1 MVDKSITAFVLTE
14 DTDIVQKNIE
24 QLNDYNVVRELYLV
38 ISESNASSSPNYK
51 IVITKSA
58 TGSKLFKEICEK
70 CNSNFIL
77 LLNGNT
83 RIDVSENSL
92 IRFLN
97 AAEEPNAGIVY
108 SDFYEKSGAEIF
120 PHPLIDYQ
128 YGSIRDDFEFGPL
141 MLIRKESLDNFYRQ
155 DKKYRFAT
163 LYSLRLAVS
172 QNYSLIRIPEPLY
185 TTIKLDNRRPAEKQ
199 FDYVDPQNRDVQ
211 IEMESVATLHLKNI
225 GAYILPGTKIVN
237 FDSERFEFEASI
249 IIPVKDRVK
258 TIEDALHSALK
269 QKTGFK
275 FNVIVIDN
283 HSTDGTTEI
292 LQTFAGKD
300 KRIIHIIPERK
311 DLGIGGCWN
320 LGITNPLCGK
330 FAVQLDSDDL
340 YLNDDTLNKIINKFY
355 EEKCAMVIGSYKLTD
370 FNMNEI
376 PPGII
381 DHKEWTDN
389 NGHNNALRINGLGA
403 PRAFYIPIIRK
414 IKFPNVS
421 YGEDYAVAL
430 AISREYKIS
439 RIYEQLY
446 LCRRW
451 EGNTDADLSIEKQ
464 NEHNYYKDSIRTKE
478 IYARQK
484 LNSLKI
490 STENN

>member
-1 MVDKSITAFVLTE
+1 MADKSITTFVLTE
-14 DTDIVQKNIE
+14 DTDIARKNIE
-24 QLNDYNVVRELYLV
+24 QLNNYNVVRESYLV
-38 ISESNASSSPNYK
+38 VSELNTSSSPNYK
-51 IVITKSA
+51 IIKTKSA
-58 TGSKLFKEICEK
+58 GSSNLFKEIYEK
-70 CNSNFIL
+70 CKSKYIL
-77 LLNGNT
+77 LLDGNS
-83 RIDVSENSL
+83 RIDVSEKSL
-92 IRFLN
+92 IQFLIT
-97 AAEEPNAGIVY
+97 AEEQNAGIVY
-108 SDFYEKSGAEIF
+108 SDFNENSENKIM

-141 MLIRKESLDNFYRQ
+141 MLIRKESLNDFYKQ
-155 DKKYRFAT
+155 DEDYLFAGM
-163 LYSLRLAVS
+163 YSLRLAVS
-172 QNYSLIRIPEPLY
+172 RNYSLIRIPELLY
-185 TTIKLDNRRPAEKQ
+185 TINKFNNRRSGEKQ

-211 IEMESVATLHLKNI
+211 IEMESAATLHLKNI
-225 GAYILPGTKIVN
+225 GAYILPATKKVD
-237 FDSERFEFEASI
+237 FSSEGFEYEASI
-249 IIPVKDRVK
+249 IIPVKNRVK
-258 TIEDALHSALK
+258 TIEDALHSALN

-283 HSTDGTTEI
+283 HSTDGTTET

-300 KRIIHIIPERK
+300 KRIIHFIPEQK

-320 LGITNPLCGK
+320 VGIVHPICGK
-330 FAVQLDSDDL
+330 FVVQLDSDDL
-340 YLNDDTLNKIINKFY
+340 YLNDNTLNKIINKFY

-381 DHKEWTDN
+381 DHKEWTNN

-430 AISREYKIS
+430 AISREYKIG
-439 RIYEQLY
+439 RIYEPLY

-478 IYARQK
+478 ILTRQK

-490 STENN
+490 RTENN

>member
-14 DTDIVQKNIE
+14 DTGLARKNIE
-24 QLNDYNVVRELYLV
+24 QLNAYNVVRESYLV
-38 ISESNASSSPNYK
+38 LSESNPSSSQIYK
-51 IVITKSA
+51 TIKTKSA
-58 TGSKLFKEICEK
+58 SSSKLFKEIYEK
-70 CNSNFIL
+70 SKSKYIL
-77 LLNGNT
+77 LLSGNT
-83 RIDVSENSL
+83 RIEVNENSL
-92 IRFLN
+92 IKYLN
-97 AAEEPNAGIVY
+97 TAEEQNAGIVY
-108 SDFYEKSGAEIF
+108 SDFSENTRNEFI
-120 PHPLIDYQ
+120 PHMLIDYQ
-128 YGSIRDDFEFGPL
+128 YGSIRDDYEFGPIIL
-141 MLIRKESLDNFYRQ
+141 VRKESLDNFYRQ
-155 DKKYRFAT
+155 DDKYMFAG

-172 QNYSLIRIPEPLY
+172 RNHSLIRIPELLY
-185 TTIKLDNRRPAEKQ
+185 TTTKLDSRRTGEKQ

-225 GAYILPGTKIVN
+225 GAYILPGTKKVDFGN
-237 FDSERFEFEASI
+237 ECFKFEASI
-249 IIPVKDRVK
+249 IIPVKNRIK
-258 TIEDALHSALK
+258 TIEDALNSALK
-269 QKTGFK
+269 QKTRFK

-283 HSTDGTTEI
+283 HSTDGTTET

-320 LGITNPLCGK
+320 VGIEHPLCGK

-355 EEKCAMVIGSYKLTD
+355 EEKCAMVIGSYKLTN

-389 NGHNNALRINGLGA
+389 NGHNNVLRINGFGA

-430 AISREYKIS
+430 AISREYKIG
-439 RIYEQLY
+439 RIYEPLY

-451 EGNTDADLSIEKQ
+451 EGNTDADLSIVKQ

-490 STENN
+490 RTENN

>member
-1 MVDKSITAFVLTE
+1 MI
-14 DTDIVQKNIE
+14 
-24 QLNDYNVVRELYLV
+24 
-38 ISESNASSSPNYK
+38 
-51 IVITKSA
+51 
-58 TGSKLFKEICEK
+58 
-70 CNSNFIL
+70 
-77 LLNGNT
+77 
-83 RIDVSENSL
+83 
-92 IRFLN
+92 
-97 AAEEPNAGIVY
+97 AG
-108 SDFYEKSGAEIF
+108 
-120 PHPLIDYQ
+120 
-128 YGSIRDDFEFGPL
+128 
-141 MLIRKESLDNFYRQ
+141 
-155 DKKYRFAT
+155 

-172 QNYSLIRIPEPLY
+172 RNHSLIRIPEPLY
-185 TTIKLDNRRPAEKQ
+185 TTNKFDNRISGEKQ
-199 FDYVDPQNRDVQ
+199 FNYVDPQNRDVQ
-211 IEMESVATLHLKNI
+211 IEMESAATIHLKNI
-225 GAYILPGTKIVN
+225 GAYILPGTKR
-237 FDSERFEFEASI
+237 FDFGNEGFEYEATI
-249 IIPVKDRVK
+249 IIPVMNRVK
-258 TIEDALHSALK
+258 TIEDALNSALM
-269 QKTGFK
+269 QKTRFK

-283 HSTDGTTEI
+283 HSTDGTTET
-292 LQTFAGKD
+292 LQSFAGKD
-300 KRIIHIIPERK
+300 KRIIHIIPEQK
-311 DLGIGGCWN
+311 NLGIGGCWN
-320 LGITNPLCGK
+320 VGIEHPLCGK

-340 YLNDDTLNKIINKFY
+340 YLNNDTLNKIIKKFY

-430 AISREYKIS
+430 AISREYKIG
-439 RIYEQLY
+439 RIYEPLY

-490 STENN
+490 RTENN

>member
-1 MVDKSITAFVLTE
+1 MVDKLITVFVLTK
-14 DTDIVQKNIE
+14 DADFAQRNIE
-24 QLNDYNVVRELYLV
+24 QLNDYNVVRESYLV

-51 IVITKSA
+51 IIKTKSA
-58 TGSKLFKEICEK
+58 TDSKLFKEIYEK
-70 CNSNFIL
+70 CKSKYIL
-77 LLNGNT
+77 LLNGNS
-83 RIDVSENSL
+83 RIDVGEHP
-92 IRFLN
+92 IIKYLN
-97 AAEEPNAGIVY
+97 TAEDQNAGIVY
-108 SDFYEKSGAEIF
+108 SDFYEKTGKKII

-141 MLIRKESLDNFYRQ
+141 MLVRKQSVDKLYKQDDN
-155 DKKYRFAT
+155 YRFAG

-172 QNYSLIRIPEPLY
+172 RNFSLLRIPELLY
-185 TTIKLDNRRPAEKQ
+185 TTNKFDNRRSGVKQ
-199 FDYVDPQNRDVQ
+199 FDYVDPQNLDVQ
-211 IEMESVATLHLKNI
+211 IEMENAATLHLKNI
-225 GAYILPGTKIVN
+225 GAYIFPVTRKVDLG
-237 FDSERFEFEASI
+237 SEGFEYEASI
-249 IIPVKDRVK
+249 IIPVKNRVK

-283 HSTDGTTEI
+283 YSTDGTTET
-292 LQTFAGKD
+292 LQTFAGED

-320 LGITNPLCGK
+320 VGIEHPLCGK
-330 FAVQLDSDDL
+330 FAVQLDSDDF
-340 YLNDDTLNKIINKFY
+340 YLNDETLNKIITKFY

-381 DHKEWTDN
+381 DHKEWTNN

-403 PRAFYIPIIRK
+403 PRAFYIPVIRK

-430 AISREYKIS
+430 AISREYKIC
-439 RIYEQLY
+439 RIYDPLY

-464 NEHNYYKDSIRTKE
+464 NEHNYYKDSIRTNE
-478 IYARQK
+478 IFSRQK

-490 STENN
+490 RTENN

>member
-1 MVDKSITAFVLTE
+1 MINKSITAFVLTE
-14 DTDIVQKNIE
+14 DTDFAQNNIE
-24 QLNDYNVVRELYLV
+24 QLNDYNVVRESYLV
-38 ISESNASSSPNYK
+38 ISESNASSLPNYK
-51 IVITKSA
+51 IIKTKSA
-58 TGSKLFKEICEK
+58 VGSKLFKEIYEK
-70 CNSNFIL
+70 CKSKYIL

-83 RIDVSENSL
+83 RIDVSEKSL
-92 IRFLN
+92 IKLLN
-97 AAEEPNAGIVY
+97 AAEEQKAGIIY

-120 PHPLIDYQ
+120 PHSLIDYQ
-128 YGSIRDDFEFGPL
+128 YGSIRDDFEFGHL
-141 MLIRKESLDNFYRQ
+141 MLVRKESLDNLYKQ
-155 DKKYRFAT
+155 DDDYCFAG
-163 LYSLRLAVS
+163 LYSLRLAAS
-172 QNYSLIRIPEPLY
+172 RNFSLVRIPELLY
-185 TTIKLDNRRPAEKQ
+185 TTNKFDNRRSGVKQ
-199 FDYVDPQNRDVQ
+199 FDYVDPQNHDVQ
-211 IEMESVATLHLKNI
+211 IEMENAATLHLKNI
-225 GAYILPGTKIVN
+225 GAYILPGTKKVD
-237 FDSERFEFEASI
+237 FDSQGFEFEASV
-249 IIPVKDRVK
+249 IIPVKNRVK
-258 TIEDALHSALK
+258 TIEDALYSALK

-283 HSTDGTTEI
+283 HSTDGTTET
-292 LQTFAGKD
+292 LQSFAGND
-300 KRIIHIIPERK
+300 KRIIHIIPEQK

-320 LGITNPLCGK
+320 VGIEHPLCGK

-340 YLNDDTLNKIINKFY
+340 YLNDETLDKIVNKFY

-381 DHKEWTDN
+381 DHKEWTN
-389 NGHNNALRINGLGA
+389 ENGHNNALRINGLGA
-403 PRAFYIPIIRK
+403 PRAFYVPIIRK

-439 RIYEQLY
+439 RIYEPLY

-478 IYARQK
+478 IFARQI
-484 LNSLKI
+484 LSSIKI
-490 STENN
+490 RTENN

>member
-1 MVDKSITAFVLTE
+1 MVEKSITAFVLTE
-14 DTDIVQKNIE
+14 DTDFAQMNIE
-24 QLNDYNVVRELYLV
+24 QLNAYNVIRDSYLV
-38 ISESNASSSPNYK
+38 ISDSNVSSSPNYEIIK
-51 IVITKSA
+51 TKSA
-58 TGSKLFKEICEK
+58 ASSYLFNEIYDK
-70 CNSNFIL
+70 CKTNYIL
-77 LLNGNT
+77 LLGGNS
-83 RIDVSENSL
+83 RINVSEKSL
-92 IRFLN
+92 LKYLN
-97 AAEEPNAGIVY
+97 VAEEQNAGIVY
-108 SDFYEKSGAEIF
+108 SDFYEESGNIII

-141 MLIRKESLDNFYRQ
+141 MLIRKDSLDNYYIQ
-155 DKKYRFAT
+155 DGKYRFAG

-172 QNYSLIRIPEPLY
+172 RNHSLIRIPESLY
-185 TTIKLDNRRPAEKQ
+185 TTNKFDNRKSGEKQ
-199 FDYVDPQNRDVQ
+199 FDYVDPQNHEVQ
-211 IEMESVATLHLKNI
+211 IEMENAATIHLKNI
-225 GAYILPGTKIVN
+225 GAYISPATKKVDFSN
-237 FDSERFEFEASI
+237 ESFEYEASI
-249 IIPVKDRVK
+249 IIPVKNRVK
-258 TIEDALHSALK
+258 TIEDALHTALN

-283 HSTDGTTEI
+283 HSTDGTTET

-300 KRIIHIIPERK
+300 KRIIHIIPEQK

-320 LGITNPLCGK
+320 VGIAHPLCGK

-340 YLNDDTLNKIINKFY
+340 YLNDETLNKIINKFN

-381 DHKEWTDN
+381 DHKEWTNN

-414 IKFPNVS
+414 IKFPNVN

-430 AISREYKIS
+430 AISREYKIG
-439 RIYEQLY
+439 RIYEPLY

-451 EGNTDADLSIEKQ
+451 EGNTDADLSIEKH

-478 IYARQK
+478 IFARQK
-484 LNSLKI
+484 LNSLKTR
-490 STENN
+490 TENN

>member
-1 MVDKSITAFVLTE
+1 MINKSITAFVLTE
-14 DTDIVQKNIE
+14 NTDFAQRNIE
-24 QLNDYNVVRELYLV
+24 QLNDYNVVRDSYLV
-38 ISESNASSSPNYK
+38 ISESNPSSSPNYNIIK
-51 IVITKSA
+51 TNSA
-58 TGSKLFKEICEK
+58 ACSNLFKEIYEK
-70 CNSNFIL
+70 CKSKYIL

-92 IRFLN
+92 IKLLN
-97 AAEEPNAGIVY
+97 AAEEQDAGIVY
-108 SDFYEKSGAEIF
+108 SDFNENSGNKII

-141 MLIRKESLDNFYRQ
+141 MLVRKESLDKFYRQ
-155 DKKYRFAT
+155 DDKYRFAA

-172 QNYSLIRIPEPLY
+172 RNHSLIRIKEPLY
-185 TTIKLDNRRPAEKQ
+185 TTNKFDNRKSGEKL

-211 IEMESVATLHLKNI
+211 IEMENAATRHLKNI
-225 GAYILPGTKIVN
+225 GAYASSITREVDFN
-237 FDSERFEFEASI
+237 SAVFEYEASI
-249 IIPVKDRVK
+249 IIPVKNRVK
-258 TIEDALHSALK
+258 TIEDALNSALK

-283 HSTDGTTEI
+283 HSTDGTTET
-292 LQTFAGKD
+292 LQTFARKD
-300 KRIIHIIPERK
+300 KRIIHIIPEQK
-311 DLGIGGCWN
+311 YLGIGGCWN
-320 LGITNPLCGK
+320 VVIEHPLCGK

-340 YLNDDTLNKIINKFY
+340 YLNDDTINKIITKFY

-381 DHKEWTDN
+381 DHKEWTKD

-430 AISREYKIS
+430 AISREYKIG
-439 RIYEQLY
+439 RIYEPLY

-478 IYARQK
+478 ILARQK
-484 LNSLKI
+484 LNQQI
-490 STENN
+490 IRTENN

>member
-14 DTDIVQKNIE
+14 ETDFAQKNIE
-24 QLNDYNVVRELYLV
+24 QLNSYTVVRESYLV
-38 ISESNASSSPNYK
+38 ISESNASSPPNHELIK
-51 IVITKSA
+51 TKSVA
-58 TGSKLFKEICEK
+58 SSNLFKEIYEK
-70 CNSNFIL
+70 CKSNYIL
-77 LLNGNT
+77 LINGNS
-83 RIDVSENSL
+83 RVDVSENSL
-92 IRFLN
+92 IKFLN
-97 AAEEPNAGIVY
+97 TAEEQNAGIVY
-108 SDFYEKSGAEIF
+108 SDFYQKSGNEII
-120 PHPLIDYQ
+120 PQTLIDYQ

-141 MLIRKESLDNFYRQ
+141 MLVRKESLDNFYRQ
-155 DKKYRFAT
+155 DDDYWFAGF
-163 LYSLRLAVS
+163 YSLRLAVS
-172 QNYSLIRIPEPLY
+172 RNFSLIRIPEPLC
-185 TTIKLDNRRPAEKQ
+185 TTNKSDNRRSGERQ

-211 IEMESVATLHLKNI
+211 IEMENAATIHLKNI
-225 GAYILPGTKIVN
+225 GAYISPAIKEVDFN
-237 FDSERFEFEASI
+237 SESFEYEASI
-249 IIPVKDRVK
+249 IIPVKNRVK

-283 HSTDGTTEI
+283 YSTDGTTKT

-320 LGITNPLCGK
+320 VGIAHPLCGM
-330 FAVQLDSDDL
+330 FAAQLDSDDL
-340 YLNDDTLNKIINKFY
+340 YINDDTLNKIINKFN

-381 DHKEWTDN
+381 DHKEWTND

-403 PRAFYIPIIRK
+403 PRAFYVPIIRK

-421 YGEDYAVAL
+421 YGEDYAVGL
-430 AISREYKIS
+430 AISREYKIG
-439 RIYEQLY
+439 RIYEPLY

-478 IYARQK
+478 IYARQE
-484 LNSLKI
+484 LNSFKI
-490 STENN
+490 RTENN

>member
-1 MVDKSITAFVLTE
+1 MVDKSITAFVLTK
-14 DTDIVQKNIE
+14 DVDVAQKNIE
-24 QLNDYNVVRELYLV
+24 QLNNYNVVRDSYLV
-38 ISESNASSSPNYK
+38 VSESNAPSSPNYK
-51 IVITKSA
+51 TIKTRSA
-58 TGSKLFKEICEK
+58 TGSKLFKEIYEECK
-70 CNSNFIL
+70 SKYIL
-77 LLNGNT
+77 LLIGNS

-92 IRFLN
+92 VKYLN
-97 AAEEPNAGIVY
+97 TAEEQNAGIVY
-108 SDFYEKSGAEIF
+108 SDFHENFENKII

-128 YGSIRDDFEFGPL
+128 YGSIRDDFDFGPL
-141 MLIRKESLDNFYRQ
+141 MLIRKESLDNLYKQ
-155 DKKYRFAT
+155 DDDYWFAG
-163 LYSLRLAVS
+163 LYSLRLAAS
-172 QNYSLIRIPEPLY
+172 RNHSLIRIPEPLY
-185 TTIKLDNRRPAEKQ
+185 TINKFDNGRSGEKQ

-211 IEMESVATLHLKNI
+211 IEMESVATRHLKNI
-225 GAYILPGTKIVN
+225 GAFILPGTKKVD
-237 FDSERFEFEASI
+237 FGSEGFEFEASI
-249 IIPVKDRVK
+249 IIPVKNRVK
-258 TIEDALHSALK
+258 TIEDALHSALN

-283 HSTDGTTEI
+283 HSTDGTTET
-292 LQTFAGKD
+292 LKTFVGKD
-300 KRIIHIIPERK
+300 KRIIHIIPEQK

-320 LGITNPLCGK
+320 VGIEYPLCGK

-340 YLNDDTLNKIINKFY
+340 YLNDETLDKIVNKFY

-381 DHKEWTDN
+381 DHKEWTNN

-403 PRAFYIPIIRK
+403 PRAFYIPVIRK

-430 AISREYKIS
+430 AISREYKIG
-439 RIYEQLY
+439 RIYEPLY

-478 IYARQK
+478 IYERQK
-484 LNSLKI
+484 IKSDKN
-490 STENN
+490 

>member
-14 DTDIVQKNIE
+14 DTDIAQKNIE
-24 QLNDYNVVRELYLV
+24 QLNGYNVVRDSYLV
-38 ISESNASSSPNYK
+38 ISESNVLSSQNYK
-51 IVITKSA
+51 IIKTKSA
-58 TGSKLFKEICEK
+58 AGSNLFKEIYEK
-70 CNSNFIL
+70 CKSKYIL
-77 LLNGNT
+77 LLNGNS
-83 RIDVSENSL
+83 RIDVSEKSL
-92 IRFLN
+92 IKYLN
-97 AAEEPNAGIVY
+97 TAEEQNAGIVY
-108 SDFYEKSGAEIF
+108 SDFYENFEDKII

-128 YGSIRDDFEFGPL
+128 YGSIRNDFEFGPL
-141 MLIRKESLDNFYRQ
+141 MLIRKESMDNYYRQ
-155 DKKYRFAT
+155 DDKYSFAG
-163 LYSLRLAVS
+163 LYSLRLAVLR
-172 QNYSLIRIPEPLY
+172 NHSLIRIPEPLY
-185 TTIKLDNRRPAEKQ
+185 TTNKFDNRISDEKQ
-199 FDYVDPQNRDVQ
+199 FDYVVPQNRDVQ
-211 IEMESVATLHLKNI
+211 IEMEGVATLHLKNI
-225 GAYILPGTKIVN
+225 GAYILPVTKKV
-237 FDSERFEFEASI
+237 DLGSEGFEYEASI
-249 IIPVKDRVK
+249 IIPVKNRVK

-283 HSTDGTTEI
+283 HSTDGTTET
-292 LQTFAGKD
+292 LQTIAGKD

-320 LGITNPLCGK
+320 VGIAYPLCGK
-330 FAVQLDSDDL
+330 FAVQLDSDDI
-340 YLNDDTLNKIINKFY
+340 YLNDETLNKIINKFY

-381 DHKEWTDN
+381 DHKEWTNN

-439 RIYEQLY
+439 RIYEPLY

-478 IYARQK
+478 IFARQK

-490 STENN
+490 RTENN

>member
-14 DTDIVQKNIE
+14 DTDIAQKNIE
-24 QLNDYNVVRELYLV
+24 QLNTYNVVQESYLV
-38 ISESNASSSPNYK
+38 FSESNASSSQIYK
-51 IVITKSA
+51 IIKSKSA
-58 TGSKLFKEICEK
+58 SSSKLFKEIYEK
-70 CNSNFIL
+70 CKSKYIL
-77 LLNGNT
+77 LLKGNT
-83 RIDVSENSL
+83 RIDVSEKLL
-92 IRFLN
+92 IKFLN
-97 AAEEPNAGIVY
+97 AAEDQNAGIVY
-108 SDFYEKSGAEIF
+108 SDFYENFESKIIR
-120 PHPLIDYQ
+120 HPLIDYQ
-128 YGSIRDDFEFGPL
+128 YGSIRDDFEFGLL
-141 MLIRKESLDNFYRQ
+141 MLIRKESLDDLYKQ
-155 DKKYRFAT
+155 DDDYRFAG

-172 QNYSLIRIPEPLY
+172 RKFSLLRIPEPLY
-185 TTIKLDNRRPAEKQ
+185 TTNKFDNRRSGEKQ
-199 FDYVDPQNRDVQ
+199 FDYVNPQNRDVQ
-211 IEMESVATLHLKNI
+211 IEMENAATLHLKNI
-225 GAYILPGTKIVN
+225 GAYILPILKKVDFGSEN
-237 FDSERFEFEASI
+237 FQYEASI
-249 IIPVKDRVK
+249 IIPVKNRVK
-258 TIEDALHSALK
+258 TIEDALHSALN

-283 HSTDGTTEI
+283 HSTDGTAETLES
-292 LQTFAGKD
+292 FAKKD
-300 KRIIHIIPERK
+300 ERIIHIVPERN

-320 LGITNPLCGK
+320 VGIAHPLCGK
-330 FAVQLDSDDL
+330 FAVQLDSDDF
-340 YLNDDTLNKIINKFY
+340 YLNDETLNKIINKFY

-381 DHKEWTDN
+381 NHKEWTDN

-430 AISREYKIS
+430 AISREYKIG
-439 RIYEQLY
+439 RIYEPLY

-484 LNSLKI
+484 LTSLKI
-490 STENN
+490 RTENN

>member
-1 MVDKSITAFVLTE
+1 MVNKSITAFVLTE
-14 DTDIVQKNIE
+14 NTDFAQKNIE
-24 QLNDYNVVRELYLV
+24 QLNDYNVVRDSYLV

-51 IVITKSA
+51 IINTDSA
-58 TGSKLFKEICEK
+58 AGSKLFKEIYEK
-70 CNSNFIL
+70 CKSKYIL
-77 LLNGNT
+77 LLYGNT

-92 IRFLN
+92 IKFLN
-97 AAEEPNAGIVY
+97 TAEEQNAGIVY
-108 SDFYEKSGAEIF
+108 SDFNENSGNKII

-155 DKKYRFAT
+155 DDKYKFAG

-172 QNYSLIRIPEPLY
+172 RNHSLLRIPEPLY
-185 TTIKLDNRRPAEKQ
+185 TIIKFDNRRSGEKQ

-211 IEMESVATLHLKNI
+211 VEMESATTGHLKNI
-225 GAYILPGTKIVN
+225 GAYILPGTKKVD
-237 FDSERFEFEASI
+237 FGKESFEHEASI
-249 IIPVKDRVK
+249 IIPVKNRVK
-258 TIEDALHSALK
+258 TIDDALQSALK

-283 HSTDGTTEI
+283 HSTDGTTET

-300 KRIIHIIPERK
+300 KRIIHIIPEQK

-320 LGITNPLCGK
+320 VGITNPLCGK

-340 YLNDDTLNKIINKFY
+340 YLNDETLNKIINKFY

-381 DHKEWTDN
+381 DHKEWTNN

-430 AISREYKIS
+430 AISREYKIG
-439 RIYEQLY
+439 RIYEPLY

-464 NEHNYYKDSIRTKE
+464 NEHNYYKDSIRTNE
-478 IYARQK
+478 IISRQK

-490 STENN
+490 RTENN

>member
-14 DTDIVQKNIE
+14 DADFAQRNIE
-24 QLNDYNVVRELYLV
+24 QLNDYNVVRESYLV
-38 ISESNASSSPNYK
+38 FSESNASSLPNYK
-51 IVITKSA
+51 IIKTKSS
-58 TGSKLFKEICEK
+58 TDSKLFKEIYEK
-70 CNSNFIL
+70 CKSKYIL

-92 IRFLN
+92 LKYLN
-97 AAEEPNAGIVY
+97 AAEAQNAGIVY
-108 SDFYEKSGAEIF
+108 SDCYENFEDKII
-120 PHPLIDYQ
+120 PYPLIDYQ

-141 MLIRKESLDNFYRQ
+141 MLIRKESLDKFYTQ
-155 DKKYRFAT
+155 DDKYRFAG

-172 QNYSLIRIPEPLY
+172 RNHLLIRIPEPLY
-185 TTIKLDNRRPAEKQ
+185 TTNKFDNRRSDEKQ

-211 IEMESVATLHLKNI
+211 IEMESAATHHLKNI
-225 GAYILPGTKIVN
+225 GAYILPVTKKVD
-237 FDSERFEFEASI
+237 FGSEGFEYEASI
-249 IIPVKDRVK
+249 IIPVKNRVK
-258 TIEDALHSALK
+258 TIGDAINSALN

-283 HSTDGTTEI
+283 HSTDGTTETLKI
-292 LQTFAGKD
+292 FAGKD
-300 KRIIHIIPERK
+300 ERIIHIIPDRK

-320 LGITNPLCGK
+320 VGIAHPLRGK

-340 YLNDDTLNKIINKFY
+340 YLNDETLNKIINKFY

-370 FNMNEI
+370 FNMNGI

-381 DHKEWTDN
+381 DHKEWTNN

-403 PRAFYIPIIRK
+403 PRAFYVPIIRK

-430 AISREYKIS
+430 AISREYKIG
-439 RIYEQLY
+439 RIYEPLY

-478 IYARQK
+478 ILARQK

-490 STENN
+490 RTENN

>member
-1 MVDKSITAFVLTE
+1 MSE
-14 DTDIVQKNIE
+14 
-24 QLNDYNVVRELYLV
+24 LNV
-38 ISESNASSSPNYK
+38 SSSLISDIIK
-51 IVITKSA
+51 TKSA
-58 TGSKLFKEICEK
+58 ASSKLFKEIYEK
-70 CNSNFIL
+70 CKSNYIL
-77 LLNGNT
+77 LLIGNT
-83 RIDVSENSL
+83 RINVSVKSL
-92 IRFLN
+92 IKYLN
-97 AAEEPNAGIVY
+97 VAEEQNAGIVY
-108 SDFYEKSGAEIF
+108 SDFYEKSGNEII

-128 YGSIRDDFEFGPL
+128 YGSIRDNFEFGPL

-155 DKKYRFAT
+155 DDDYCFAG

-172 QNYSLIRIPEPLY
+172 RNYALIRIPEPLY
-185 TTIKLDNRRPAEKQ
+185 TTNKPDNRMTGERQ
-199 FDYVDPQNRDVQ
+199 FDYVDPQNREVQ
-211 IEMESVATLHLKNI
+211 MEMENAATLHLKNV
-225 GAYILPGTKIVN
+225 GAYIYPVTKKVDFN
-237 FDSERFEFEASI
+237 SEGFEYEASI
-249 IIPVKDRVK
+249 IIPVKNRVN
-258 TIEDALHSALK
+258 TIEYALHTALN

-283 HSTDGTTEI
+283 HSTDGTTET
-292 LQTFAGKD
+292 LQTIAGKD

-320 LGITNPLCGK
+320 VGIAHPLCGK

-340 YLNDDTLNKIINKFY
+340 YLNDETLNKIINKFN

-381 DHKEWTDN
+381 DHKEWTNN

-403 PRAFYIPIIRK
+403 PRAFYVPIIRK

-430 AISREYKIS
+430 AISREYKIG
-439 RIYEQLY
+439 RIYEPLY

-451 EGNTDADLSIEKQ
+451 EGNTDADLSIEKH

-478 IYARQK
+478 IFARQK
-484 LNSLKI
+484 LNLLKTR
-490 STENN
+490 TENN